1 MITTALNGILNEIF
15 DLTMMI
21 QKKFPELYVRLLN
34 TPSPL
39 PLNDDQSDSI
49 DFEDYLAQLKQQVI
63 IYEKKQQTVNNVIYI
78 S

>member
-1 MITTALNGILNEIF
+1 MITTTLNGILNEIF

-39 PLNDDQSDSI
+39 PINNDHTDSI
-49 DFEDYLAQLKQQVI
+49 DFEDYLDQLKQQVI